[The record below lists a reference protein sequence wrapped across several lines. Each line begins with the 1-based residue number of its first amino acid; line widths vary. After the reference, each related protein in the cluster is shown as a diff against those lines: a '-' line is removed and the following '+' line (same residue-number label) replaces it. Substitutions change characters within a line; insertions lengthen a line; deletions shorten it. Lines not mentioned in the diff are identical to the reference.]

1 MDKKRFTGLGTA
13 LVTPFLNGG
22 VDLEAYKR
30 LVERQVRGGVDFLVA
45 LGTTAETPCLGDDE
59 KESII
64 QATRSVYSGNL
75 MVGVGTNSLCS
86 TVKNI
91 RLLEKYE
98 ADAWLVVAPYYNKPG
113 QEGLY
118 RYFEAVA
125 SETDRDVYVYNIPG
139 RTGVNIAPE
148 TTARLAGIKNIKGIK
163 DANADLEHLGKL
175 RSLLP
180 EDFILLSGNDDQ
192 WLTTAKMGFDGLI
205 SVVSN
210 IVPSVMASL
219 AKAIRGKNFEAAE
232 IIDGNLRDLYKA
244 CFVESNPIPVKGAL
258 KLLELCSD
266 EMRLPLTPATFDT
279 VMLLAGTM
287 TRLQEKGYD
296 LK

>member
-75 MVGVGTNSLCS
+75 MVGVGTNSLCG

-113 QEGLY
+113 QAGLY

-139 RTGVNIAPE
+139 RTGVNITPE

-192 WLTTAKMGFDGLI
+192 WLATAKMGFDGLI

-219 AKAIRGKNFEAAE
+219 GKAIRGKDFETSE
-232 IIDGNLRDLYKA
+232 IIDGDLRDLYKA

-266 EMRLPLTPATFDT
+266 AMRLPLTPATFDT